1 MTAYPPMLAGGV
13 TLEGTFSPYELFAGE
28 SRIVTGQGTASA
40 TALPQFQVCARDGT
54 FNLVPWDG
62 VTVAGPGKPFC
73 ITAQPIPANS
83 QGPVFLGGVFNYLAL
98 VWGAGDALSLA
109 AKKAAFDGT
118 NIVIGKILGVG
129 GNITYAPI
137 P

>member
-1 MTAYPPMLAGGV
+1 MTAYPAMLASGI

-28 SRIVTGQGTASA
+28 SDIITGQGTAGTVA
-40 TALPQFQVCARDGT
+40 IPQFQVCSRDPT
-54 FNLVPWDG
+54 FNLIPWDG
-62 VTVAGPGKPFC
+62 VTVSGPGKPFC
-73 ITAQPIPANS
+73 IAGQPIPAGS
-83 QGPVFLGGVFNYLAL
+83 QGPIFLGGVFNYLAL
-98 VWGAGDALSLA
+98 IWGAADPLTLA

-129 GNITYAPI
+129 GPITYAPI